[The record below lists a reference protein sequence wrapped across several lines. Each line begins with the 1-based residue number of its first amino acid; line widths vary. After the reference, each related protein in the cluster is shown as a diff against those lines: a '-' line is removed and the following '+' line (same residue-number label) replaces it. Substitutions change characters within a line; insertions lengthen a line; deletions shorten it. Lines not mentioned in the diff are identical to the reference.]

1 MIKLFRDDNKFRLV
15 NTEKIFTNSKNEI
28 IFIDRD
34 VKFSFCESIKEIGK
48 FDGNAEMVNLF
59 LSDYDDIDFIPIIDT
74 EITRA
79 VFDFLKNEFENITK
93 KYGNILDY
101 MIIESDKNI
110 KYNVYDGNNV
120 IKDVLKVEFEKI
132 FDKWGMKITYQNFD
146 ILKRNHFKD
155 NIIRVRSEFYL
166 EYSKDSDNLYILGD
180 DEDKDDKILIVD
192 DEEKKIIE
200 HKVKLINL
208 KYGIIERWRAE
219 NGSKY
224 YYIGLSIFRIESDC
238 EYDSDLDKSRYKIG
252 NYFRTKE
259 LAENKAKE
267 IKELL
272 LK

>member
-1 MIKLFRDDNKFRLV
+1 MIKLFRDNDKFRLV
-15 NTEKIFTNSKNEI
+15 ITENIFTSSKNKI
-28 IFIDRD
+28 IFIDRS

-48 FDGNAEMVNLF
+48 FDGSAEMVNLF
-59 LSDYDDIDFIPIIDT
+59 LFDDDDIDFIPIIDT

-79 VFDFLKNEFENITK
+79 VFDFLKNEFENITR

-101 MIIESDKNI
+101 MIIESDKIIKNNLYDSNNI
-110 KYNVYDGNNV
+110 V
-120 IKDVLKVEFEKI
+120 KDVLKLEFEKV
-132 FDKWGMKITYQNFD
+132 FDKWACRIVYQNFD

-155 NIIRVRSEFYL
+155 NIIRVRSEYYL
-166 EYSKDSDNLYILGD
+166 DYSKDSDNLYILGD

-219 NGSKY
+219 EGDIYFFIVNGMFTVGKVCESGT
-224 YYIGLSIFRIESDC
+224 YIDNT
-238 EYDSDLDKSRYKIG
+238 RYRIG
-252 NYFRTKE
+252 NYFKTKE
-259 LAENKAKE
+259 LAENKVKE